1 VVVFRGPVALYTGW
15 VSVAT
20 VLGTAATGVWAGLPG
35 TGGLADLAAIVVLA
49 AVAAILAWV
58 VLSGTAVVAYAAA
71 TVWALAGIVGNDP
84 GPAVTAAVVVV
95 VVVVLA
101 STARRVG
108 AARDPWRA
116 AFG

>member
-1 VVVFRGPVALYTGW
+1 

-35 TGGLADLAAIVVLA
+35 DGGLADFAAIVVLA

-58 VLSGTAVVAYAAA
+58 VLSGTAVVGYAAA

-95 VVVVLA
+95 IVVVLTA
-101 STARRVG
+101 TARRVS